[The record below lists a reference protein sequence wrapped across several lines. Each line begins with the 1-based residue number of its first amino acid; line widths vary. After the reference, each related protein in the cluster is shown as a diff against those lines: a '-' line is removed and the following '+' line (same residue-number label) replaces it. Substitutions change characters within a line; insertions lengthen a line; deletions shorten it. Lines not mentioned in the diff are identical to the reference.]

1 VIAAAIQ
8 WLFDTD
14 HVSLHERAHPRLRA
28 KLESAPPGAIAV
40 SVVTAEEMI
49 RGRLAVLARRSEGQA
64 RVHAYSKFL
73 ETVHFF
79 SSIPVLPFD
88 PPCEAKFQE
97 LRALGLRVGSQDL
110 RIAATAVVYELVLV
124 TRNKQD
130 FAQVPG
136 LRLEDWSLA

>member
-1 VIAAAIQ
+1 
-8 WLFDTD
+8 L
-14 HVSLHERAHPRLRA
+14 ER
-28 KLESAPPGAIAV
+28 APPGAIAV

-64 RVHAYSKFL
+64 RVHAYVKFL

-88 PPCEAKFQE
+88 PACEAKFQE

-124 TRNKQD
+124 TRNKKD

-136 LRLEDWSLA
+136 LRFEDWSLA